1 MPQLHRPDPTPIDR
15 ALLGELGLYG
25 SEFVDEPIDP
35 ISPVIRVTRTEV
47 VVVNGIPVQRR
58 ISLIQSTNPNQ
69 PNNQKDPS

>member
-25 SEFVDEPIDP
+25 VDFADDP
-35 ISPVIRVTRTEV
+35 IAPILPVIRVTRTEV

-58 ISLIQSTNPNQ
+58 VSLIQSAVPTQNT
-69 PNNQKDPS
+69 NQKDPS